1 MKRISSSFPRR
12 RTPVGVVLAV
22 VLAAS
27 AALGLL
33 AHALET
39 RARARASFPEHE
51 GEVPVEGLRAPLEIF
66 RDHRGIPHIE
76 AANETDAFFGLG
88 FVHAQDRLG
97 QMVWLSRVAQGR
109 AAALAGFSML
119 DSDRLA
125 RVLDFGGLAEREVG
139 RLDPGSRR
147 LLDAYARGVN
157 ARIAQIRA
165 GEASAPLSLQRL
177 GVELEEWRPVDSL
190 AVLKAYAWGLSG
202 TLEVSLVLADVV
214 QQLGRF
220 GASPF
225 FPQPTLALGEG
236 SLPPAAPAQAAL
248 ARPLSQRNLNPESAA
263 WRDPLRRAAHL
274 EGRSVGSSAWA
285 IAGAHTRSGL
295 PILVADSHQEP
306 TVPALFHVAHLRA
319 PDLDVAGAWLASVPL
334 VWTGMNAHVAWAS
347 THARA
352 LTTDL
357 FEETLHET
365 DAHLYHDGRGWRRF
379 EERSEAIQVRGRSDE
394 ILVVRSTGHGP
405 LLDRLVPDARRPLS
419 VAWVGADARGG
430 DTIRAL
436 QGVARAQSAAELR
449 AALHSHHEPPLALVY
464 ADDRG
469 ALGMQ
474 VAGWIPDRE
483 LSAGPVPLPGRA
495 RSFEWKGRIPF
506 ERLPHAEIQGNG
518 WVIAADNSLAD
529 PDPSSPI
536 EWLWRTGERARRIE
550 ALLRHSLREGRVSLR
565 QMAALQAD
573 VQAPRSQELVRQV
586 IALTQPAAALASEAR
601 EVLDLLAGWDGRAA
615 PESIGAAAY
624 HVFLERLTRSVLEQQ
639 LGPELSRRYAALP
652 QADPEQVVVQLVRAA
667 ATGSSHEARTLAADS
682 VRSALR
688 ETWFQLSYRMGP
700 NRRKWSWGRLHALDF
715 RSFVPTS
722 PGRLAQ
728 SQLGP
733 FAYGGSG
740 STVAAAEYLPGED
753 YDVRVASTFRF
764 AIDTAAL
771 DEALIGLA
779 PGPSEHPGH
788 PDYDGGLPRWLAGKP
803 ALLATSRLLV
813 EEVSPA
819 RLALRPV
826 RDPTP

>member
-1 MKRISSSFPRR
+1 MKRASTSFPRR
-12 RTPVGVVLAV
+12 RTPVGVVVSV
-22 VLAAS
+22 VLALS

-39 RARARASFPEHE
+39 RSAARASFPASE
-51 GEVPVEGLRAPLEIF
+51 GELEIEGLRAPLEIF
-66 RDHRGIPHIE
+66 RDHRGIPHVE
-76 AANETDAFFGLG
+76 AESQQDAFFGLG

-109 AAALAGFSML
+109 AAALAGGGLL

-125 RVLDFGGLAEREVG
+125 RVLDFSGLAAREYE
-139 RLDPGSRR
+139 RLDVATRR

-157 ARIAQIRA
+157 AQIAQIRA
-165 GEASAPLSLQRL
+165 GRAGAPLSLQRL
-177 GVELEEWRPVDSL
+177 GVKLEDWSPADSL
-190 AVLKAYAWGLSG
+190 ALLKTYSWGLSG
-202 TLEVSLVLADVV
+202 TLEVSLVLAEVV
-214 QQLGRF
+214 QQLGRY

-225 FPQPTLALGEG
+225 FPEPTLAQGEG
-236 SLPPAAPAQAAL
+236 PAPAPL
-248 ARPLSQRNLNPESAA
+248 ARAGSPRPADHPARPWS
-263 WRDPLRRAAHL
+263 DPVRRAAHL
-274 EGRSVGSSAWA
+274 EGRSIGSSAFA

-319 PDLDVAGAWLASVPL
+319 TELDVAGAMLAGVPL
-334 VWTGMNAHVAWAS
+334 VWTGMNPHLAWAS

-357 FEETLHET
+357 FEETLHES

-379 EERSEAIQVRGRSDE
+379 AERTETIQVRGGQDHAL
-394 ILVVRSTGHGP
+394 LVRETGHGP
-405 LLDRLVPDARRPLS
+405 LLDEVLPDAPRPLS
-419 VAWVGADARGG
+419 VRWVGADARGG
-430 DTIRAL
+430 ETLRAML
-436 QGVARAQSAAELR
+436 GVARAQSAAELR
-449 AALHSHHEPPLALVY
+449 SALHAHHEPPLALVY
-464 ADDRG
+464 VDDRS
-469 ALGMQ
+469 ALGLQ

-506 ERLPHAEIQGNG
+506 ERLPHAALEGNG
-518 WVIAADNSLAD
+518 WVIAADNALAD
-529 PDPSSPI
+529 PDPKSPI

-550 ALLRHSLREGRVSLR
+550 TLLAQSLRGGRVSLR
-565 QMAALQAD
+565 QMASLQAD
-573 VQAPRSQELVRQV
+573 VHAPRSQELVRAV
-586 IALTQPAAALASEAR
+586 LALSEPAAALAPEAR
-601 EVLDLLAGWDGRAA
+601 EVLDLLASWDGRAA

-652 QADPEQVVVQLVRAA
+652 QADPEQVVFQLMRQAAEGSSRDARKRAAETVRA
-667 ATGSSHEARTLAADS
+667 T
-682 VRSALR
+682 LR

-700 NRRKWSWGRLHALDF
+700 NRRKWSWGRLHSLAF
-715 RSFVPTS
+715 RTFVPGA
-722 PGRLAQ
+722 PGRLVRSA
-728 SQLGP
+728 LGP
-733 FAYGGSG
+733 FPYGGSG
-740 STVAAAEYLPGED
+740 STVSAAEYLAGDD
-753 YDVRVASTFRF
+753 YAVRVASTFRF
-764 AIDTAAL
+764 AIDAAAL

-788 PDYDGGLPRWLAGKP
+788 PDYDGGLARWLAGRP

-819 RLALRPV
+819 RLTLRPV
-826 RDPTP
+826 RTPAS